1 MPVVTIRMA
10 KGRSLE
16 QKKRIVTEFTQTL
29 VSTLGVDPS
38 WITIF
43 IEELDKENIC
53 KSGFLLSETR

>member
-16 QKKRIVTEFTQTL
+16 QKRRIVEEFTATI

-38 WITIF
+38 WVTVF

-53 KSGFLLSETR
+53 KSGRLLSDG